1 MANVATLEA
10 TSSASAGPVMLYGV
24 SWEQYEALLAAL
36 GADHPSLRM
45 TYLLGT
51 LELTTTSRRQEHI
64 KKLLARLLEAWA
76 EEVDQFFNGYGAATF
91 RKREVERGL
100 EPDECYV
107 LSAPPGGEFTGF
119 PDLAI
124 EVVHRHGVIDKLA
137 AYAGLGVREV
147 WGGRRNPCP

>member
-1 MANVATLEA
+1 
-10 TSSASAGPVMLYGV
+10 MLYGV